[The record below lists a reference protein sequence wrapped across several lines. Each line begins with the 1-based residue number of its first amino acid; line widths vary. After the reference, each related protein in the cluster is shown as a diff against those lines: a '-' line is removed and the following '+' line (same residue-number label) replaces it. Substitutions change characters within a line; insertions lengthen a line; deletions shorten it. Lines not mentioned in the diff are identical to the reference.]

1 MFVRQGVLGGMK
13 VPNTCSSSS
22 LSLSLEC
29 HFIKDFDELSW
40 VGNQQSTP
48 KHLYYVYCLELL
60 MIKQLKLLEILGRYP
75 HKRICTDLGYLGMT
89 LAASCCIHSNLPC
102 FLANRSYCEW
112 MTPCL
117 GSQLLPFPANRQSVL
132 LVNWLHKSIPCFV
145 LQVINRISSTMYMAS
160 VSTELN
166 ERGEKSNKQFFF
178 YTCLSFSSLFLT
190 SCFLF
195 CFSEMCFL
203 SHFADITSW

>member
-75 HKRICTDLGYLGMT
+75 HKRICTDLGYLGID
-89 LAASCCIHSNLPC
+89 SC
-102 FLANRSYCEW
+102 
-112 MTPCL
+112 
-117 GSQLLPFPANRQSVL
+117 SQLLYAQQSTL
-132 LVNWLHKSIPCFV
+132 LPSQPKLLWVNDPVPWLSV
-145 LQVINRISSTMYMAS
+145 VTISCEQTICITSKLTS
-160 VSTELN
+160 Q
-166 ERGEKSNKQFFF
+166 KH
-178 YTCLSFSSLFLT
+178 SLFCT
-190 SCFLF
+190 
-195 CFSEMCFL
+195 
-203 SHFADITSW
+203 AGDQ